1 MYDKENYIILIR
13 ALKQALN
20 NGLILK
26 KVNRVIEF
34 NQEAWL
40 KLYINLNTSLGK
52 EAKNDFEKEFFK
64 QMNNTVSGK
73 TMENVRNHRNTK
85 IVSTINKEIN
95 LLQSQITI
103 QPNTCQKIY

>member
-1 MYDKENYIILIR
+1 
-13 ALKQALN
+13 
-20 NGLILK
+20 
-26 KVNRVIEF
+26 
-34 NQEAWL
+34 
-40 KLYINLNTSLGK
+40 
-52 EAKNDFEKEFFK
+52 
-64 QMNNTVSGK
+64 MNNTVSGK